1 VSDVLQQIKARIR
14 PLQASDLISE
24 LLGPHREDALRGNL
38 PVVLFC
44 AGSSGRILCPFLIQG
59 GIRPACFCD
68 NDPGRVGQSIDGVP
82 VIAFEELERTHRE
95 SLVIIASAAYQH
107 GIRRQLLDA
116 GFHAGNVITL
126 DSPSSEFEAQVR
138 RESLLMLARN
148 GEPGQVME
156 ELEPQAEAL
165 QRAYDLLADE
175 KSKALFVQR
184 LALVASGYEYRAY
197 REYLETFSEPL
208 LRFQSGDPRRWSVS
222 SAFFYFTNDV
232 LRMRENEIYVDG
244 GAFTGD
250 TADLFIEACE
260 AAGVRYGH
268 LHCFEPD
275 AGNYGKLRAH
285 TASRRDITCVNRGLW
300 SMATTLRF
308 ISSAQTEAYGA
319 RIQEEG
325 AIADGVIETASIDE
339 HLAGRPVTLIK
350 MDIEGAEIEALK
362 GAARSIGAHHPQ
374 LAISVYHRTRDLFE
388 IPLLVRSLGPN
399 YKLYLRHLG
408 HYFDDVI
415 LFATA

>member
-222 SAFFYFTNDV
+222 SAFFYLCCACGRTRSTWMVAPSRGIRRISSSRPAKRRESATATSTASN
-232 LRMRENEIYVDG
+232 RMR
-244 GAFTGD
+244 
-250 TADLFIEACE
+250 
-260 AAGVRYGH
+260 
-268 LHCFEPD
+268 
-275 AGNYGKLRAH
+275 
-285 TASRRDITCVNRGLW
+285 
-300 SMATTLRF
+300 ATTGNCGPTPPRAG
-308 ISSAQTEAYGA
+308 ISPA
-319 RIQEEG
+319 
-325 AIADGVIETASIDE
+325 
-339 HLAGRPVTLIK
+339 
-350 MDIEGAEIEALK
+350 
-362 GAARSIGAHHPQ
+362 
-374 LAISVYHRTRDLFE
+374 
-388 IPLLVRSLGPN
+388 
-399 YKLYLRHLG
+399 
-408 HYFDDVI
+408 
-415 LFATA
+415 